1 MKMKKKIYFIADV
14 IKELGISKNTL
25 FNYEESGKIPKAK
38 RTLGNY
44 RYYTESDLKALKKK
58 IWGA

>member
-1 MKMKKKIYFIADV
+1 MKKKNKIYFTADV

-25 FNYEESGKIPKAK
+25 FNYEAAGKISKAK

-44 RYYTESDLKALKKK
+44 RYYTESDLKALKRK